1 MFFSFESACKPN
13 WNRAAKVVHAYED
26 ERSKVDYKL
35 YIEAWLSIAS
45 AFACIPF
52 YWLSKMVLMPRKIPI
67 LQELISYEYACFRY
81 LLQSLIKEQL
91 IEQESDE
98 NTKLGGY
105 VIGDETLEKQA
116 LLHEIALKITGL

>member
-1 MFFSFESACKPN
+1 
-13 WNRAAKVVHAYED
+13 
-26 ERSKVDYKL
+26 
-35 YIEAWLSIAS
+35 
-45 AFACIPF
+45 
-52 YWLSKMVLMPRKIPI
+52 MVLMPRKIPI